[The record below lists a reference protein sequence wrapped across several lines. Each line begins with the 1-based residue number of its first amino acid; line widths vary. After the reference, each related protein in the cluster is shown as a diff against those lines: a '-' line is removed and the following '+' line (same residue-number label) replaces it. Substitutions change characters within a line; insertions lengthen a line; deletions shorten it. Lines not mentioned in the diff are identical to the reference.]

1 MGHDLNRNIRGQRT
15 EYIDVNT
22 TLTRDLFIELLDFIE
37 EPDDDTTAAEGS
49 DA

>member
-1 MGHDLNRNIRGQRT
+1 MTSTETFGANERNT
-15 EYIDVNT
+15 STVNT